1 MKSANGSPFSAEATR
16 EFLERHGVQTLFSPV
31 RTPSYNGSCEAAIG
45 SMKKRTAYQAER
57 GGHGGQWTSAELET
71 AQQQA
76 NETARPRGPKGPTP
90 AEAWR
95 QRTRIGAAER
105 QLFGQTLAILER
117 EVRQA
122 RELPLDEDLG
132 RRRVAAVQREVL
144 RRALMAHGYLFF
156 RRRRIP
162 LPIRAAKAA
171 KIK

>member
-1 MKSANGSPFSAEATR
+1 MQS
-16 EFLERHGVQTLFSPV
+16 LFSPV

-45 SMKKRTAYQAER
+45 SMKKRTEYPAER
-57 GGHGGQWTSAELET
+57 DGHGGQWTRAELET

-76 NETARPRGPKGPTP
+76 NETASPRGPKGPTP
-90 AEAWR
+90 ADGWR

-105 QLFGQTLAILER
+105 PLFGQTVAILER

-122 RELPLDEDLG
+122 RELPLDEHLG
-132 RRRVAAVQREVL
+132 RRQAAAVQREVL
-144 RRALMAHGYLFF
+144 RRAPVAHGYLLF

-162 LPIRAAKAA
+162 LPLRAAKAA